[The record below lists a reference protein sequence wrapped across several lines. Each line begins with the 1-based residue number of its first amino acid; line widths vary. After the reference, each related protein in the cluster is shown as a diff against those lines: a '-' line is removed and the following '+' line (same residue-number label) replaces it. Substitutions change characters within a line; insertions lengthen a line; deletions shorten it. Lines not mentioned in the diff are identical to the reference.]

1 MDIKIKGLSRELM
14 KRALDQARQGR
25 LHILEQMAKAIAAP
39 RADLSPHAP
48 RIVTIKVKPDR
59 IRDIIGPG
67 GKTIKAIVEQTG
79 AKIDVDDSG
88 VVSIA
93 SADGAAAARAIEIIK
108 GLTQEPEIGEY
119 YLGTVRR
126 IADFGAFVEIL
137 PGVDG
142 LVHISEM
149 DTRRIDR
156 VEDICREGDE
166 MVVKVINVDNS
177 GKIRLSRKEA
187 LDKSPEDVLSMVRGK

>member
-1 MDIKIKGLSRELM
+1 
-14 KRALDQARQGR
+14 
-25 LHILEQMAKAIAAP
+25 
-39 RADLSPHAP
+39 
-48 RIVTIKVKPDR
+48 VKVKPDR

-79 AKIDVDDSG
+79 ANIDVNDAG

-93 SADGAAAARAIEIIK
+93 SADAAAAQKAIDIIK

-119 YLGTVRR
+119 YLGNVRR
-126 IADFGAFVEIL
+126 ITDFGAFVEIL
-137 PGVDG
+137 PGLDG

-149 DTRRIDR
+149 DHSRIDR
-156 VEDICREGDE
+156 VEDVCREGEE
-166 MVVKVINVDNS
+166 MVVKVINVDHS

-187 LDKSPEDVLSMVRGK
+187 LDKSPEEVLSMVKKS